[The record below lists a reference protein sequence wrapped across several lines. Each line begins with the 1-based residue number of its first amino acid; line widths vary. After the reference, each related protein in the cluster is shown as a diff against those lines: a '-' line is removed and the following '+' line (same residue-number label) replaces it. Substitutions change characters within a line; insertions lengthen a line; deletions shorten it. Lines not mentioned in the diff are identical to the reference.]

1 MPDNV
6 RIQDTITVNDLPGS
20 PNGLV
25 RPAPGITVPLKANPY
40 SEYVAGG
47 VGGSGQWY
55 TNWARTLPYAI
66 DDVTTDFGT
75 DLYERMLVDA
85 HVASVFNVLKS
96 SILEDGIRVLPAVDD
111 ESADGYQQAADMADV
126 AARML
131 DDLTPDLDTVLWNL
145 LDACALGNRVAEQ
158 VYRMDSTYAGTQ
170 QVTLEAL
177 RVKPRSMY
185 AFVVDAYLRLLGLV
199 GLIPGVGAPLMQ
211 GYLLDPKDTPNL
223 LPRDK
228 FLVYSFRPVQQDP
241 RGTSVLRPA
250 YTPWNLKQQIIR
262 EHVRYL
268 TQFAAPSLVGYTPE
282 NAQSVPQ
289 EDPLG
294 NPLLDSNGNALLN
307 PTPEQAMQQALAA
320 FRNGSVVALPG
331 GSKLDV
337 LFSTGEGGAFHAA
350 LDRYDRDITEA
361 VLSQTLATSEGQHQ
375 ARAASEVHQDVQ
387 DTIIRQAK
395 RAVERVLRR
404 DVLRA
409 WVRYNYGEQALPL
422 TPKVTLGKAEAPDLP
437 TLWTAAAALQTSGY
451 LAPSQLQPLDE
462 VLNLQAREA
471 DELPPTP
478 QEQAEQQQAQL
489 QMQLDA
495 KAQQPEEKG
504 PAA

>member
-1 MPDNV
+1 
-6 RIQDTITVNDLPGS
+6 
-20 PNGLV
+20 
-25 RPAPGITVPLKANPY
+25 
-40 SEYVAGG
+40 
-47 VGGSGQWY
+47 
-55 TNWARTLPYAI
+55 
-66 DDVTTDFGT
+66 
-75 DLYERMLVDA
+75 
-85 HVASVFNVLKS
+85 
-96 SILEDGIRVLPAVDD
+96 
-111 ESADGYQQAADMADV
+111 
-126 AARML
+126 ML

-177 RVKPRSMY
+177 RVKPRAMY

-228 FLVYSFRPVQQDP
+228 FMVYSFRPVQQDP

-250 YTPWNLKQQIIR
+250 YTPWNLKQQVIR

-294 NPLLDSNGNALLN
+294 NPLLDVNGNVLLN
-307 PTPEQAMQQALAA
+307 PTPEQAMQQALTA

-350 LDRYDRDITEA
+350 LDRYDRGHHGSGAQPDACDQRGPASSTRRLGSA
-361 VLSQTLATSEGQHQ
+361 SRRAGHHHPPGKARGGTGVTARRVATLGALQ
-375 ARAASEVHQDVQ
+375 
-387 DTIIRQAK
+387 
-395 RAVERVLRR
+395 LRR
-404 DVLRA
+404 SSIA
-409 WVRYNYGEQALPL
+409 
-422 TPKVTLGKAEAPDLP
+422 T
-437 TLWTAAAALQTSGY
+437 
-451 LAPSQLQPLDE
+451 
-462 VLNLQAREA
+462 
-471 DELPPTP
+471 
-478 QEQAEQQQAQL
+478 
-489 QMQLDA
+489 DA
-495 KAQQPEEKG
+495 KGDARQG
-504 PAA
+504 